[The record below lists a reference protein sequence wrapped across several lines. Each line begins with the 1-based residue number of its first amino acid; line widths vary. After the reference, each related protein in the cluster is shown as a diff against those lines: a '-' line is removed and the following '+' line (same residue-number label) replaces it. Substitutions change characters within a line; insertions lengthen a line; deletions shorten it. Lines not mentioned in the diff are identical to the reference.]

1 MVVEFYQHPRATDEG
16 HASASGPMNLD
27 ARTLG
32 LRRASVS
39 LMTYTCLPDTVDPRG
54 PREGRRVSTE
64 AEDIHRTISVSVR
77 DMLDAYRIQHAR
89 KST

>member
-1 MVVEFYQHPRATDEG
+1 
-16 HASASGPMNLD
+16 
-27 ARTLG
+27 
-32 LRRASVS
+32 
-39 LMTYTCLPDTVDPRG
+39 
-54 PREGRRVSTE
+54 VSTE

>member
-1 MVVEFYQHPRATDEG
+1 
-16 HASASGPMNLD
+16 
-27 ARTLG
+27 
-32 LRRASVS
+32 
-39 LMTYTCLPDTVDPRG
+39 MTYTCLPDTVDPRG